1 MSLVSYIFSGTQQ
14 SEKHD
19 DGAADTTVA
28 PEHQHSPSENGN
40 RHAVD
45 VTQMPSSAVVEDQN
59 GVGGTEPKKHEVSSN
74 NEYLDMSGAQPK
86 NKIPPCPHPRLADA
100 GKPGKD
106 PTERTPA
113 PSGLSSSGL
122 YANLQKLSVRF
133 GRGKLCK
140 PRTEPHLYEN
150 VMRGSVYNNV

>member
-1 MSLVSYIFSGTQQ
+1 MVSYIISGRQQ

-28 PEHQHSPSENGN
+28 PEHQHSPSENDN

-59 GVGGTEPKKHEVSSN
+59 GVGGTKPEKHEVSSN

-86 NKIPPCPHPRLADA
+86 NKIPRRP
-100 GKPGKD
+100 GFYPGKFTLGALR
-106 PTERTPA
+106 PHT
-113 PSGLSSSGL
+113 S
-122 YANLQKLSVRF
+122 
-133 GRGKLCK
+133 RGGNIFISEKCA
-140 PRTEPHLYEN
+140 
-150 VMRGSVYNNV
+150 